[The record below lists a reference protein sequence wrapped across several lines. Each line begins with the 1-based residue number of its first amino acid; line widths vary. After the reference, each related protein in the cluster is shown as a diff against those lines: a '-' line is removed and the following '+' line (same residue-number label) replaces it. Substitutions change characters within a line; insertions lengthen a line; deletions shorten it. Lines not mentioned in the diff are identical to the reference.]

1 MTSWHTPANFKA
13 WVRRLPAPR
22 MVMLFLAVAGLAT
35 TEERFNWMERVAG
48 AYLETT
54 NPYRPQS
61 GTIWEQD
68 RRTVMARQTLA
79 EYANHRQSVQREV
92 RQAGSLSQV
101 VANIAEDTGVMIS
114 ADHFVDLYLKLPP
127 VLSHEI
133 MSPYTLLT
141 YMTGGQWQRAF
152 LERHDKQLSIHLL
165 DAQNQ
170 VLHRLNVGPLLLG
183 HIERGEVAIEAGL
196 DQLMDFAA
204 HIYPAERFFKVLN
217 TFPEDVQKRIISHP
231 QDLLQVRGRIRRIA
245 ISSGEF
251 GDAVDLGFEV
261 EGLDGPR
268 VILMQGDR
276 EDVRRFQRVLE
287 GGSAIGSTWTGEAR
301 P

>member
-1 MTSWHTPANFKA
+1 MTPWHTPPNFKA
-13 WVRRLPAPR
+13 WFRRLLAPR
-22 MVMLFLAVAGLAT
+22 MVMLLLAVAGLAM
-35 TEERFNWMERVAG
+35 TEVRFNWVERVAG

-61 GTIWEQD
+61 GTIWDQD
-68 RRTVMARQTLA
+68 RRTDMARQTLA
-79 EYANHRQSVQREV
+79 EYANQRQSVQREV

-101 VANIAEDTGVMIS
+101 VANIADDTGVMIS

-141 YMTGGQWQRAF
+141 HMTGGQWQRAF

-183 HIERGEVAIEAGL
+183 HIERGEVAIQAGL

-231 QDLLQVRGRIRRIA
+231 QDLLRVRGRIRRIA
-245 ISSGEF
+245 ISSGAF

-287 GGSAIGSTWTGEAR
+287 GGSGPGPTWTGEAR